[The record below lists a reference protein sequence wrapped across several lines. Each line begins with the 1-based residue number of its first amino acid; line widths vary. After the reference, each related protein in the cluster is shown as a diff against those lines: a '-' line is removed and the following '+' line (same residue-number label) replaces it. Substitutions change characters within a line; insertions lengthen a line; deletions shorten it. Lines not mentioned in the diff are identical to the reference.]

1 MIKPLIYAPSKPIRK
16 RKNVFLQRLGTN
28 ALFLLPALFFFTCF
42 VIYPLLSGVYY
53 SMTNWNGIDL
63 TPQFV
68 GLQNFLSLWH
78 DAEFL
83 SSMRVTLTFAFF
95 VTLIQNSLALLL
107 ALALNRFMRFS
118 AAFRVLFLIPT
129 LISILAMGYIWSYI
143 YSPLFGFVDAFLIH
157 VGLSQWA
164 QDWLGDP
171 HFALGTI
178 IFSGSWQWCGFNMI
192 IYMAALQLVPTEFYE
207 AASMDGANRWR
218 KFRDITFPL
227 IAPSFTINL
236 VLILIGGL
244 RVFDI
249 IVAMTGGGPAG
260 MTRSV
265 FLEIYRQAFLF
276 SRFGYSSAMVLVV
289 SLIILAI
296 SVTILHYLR
305 KREVAY

>member
-1 MIKPLIYAPSKPIRK
+1 MMRFAHHLTKHLPGCASGAAIAIADAMGIRHTLRNYSLLLCKHTGIRKSLMIKPLIYAPSKPIRK

-164 QDWLGDP
+164 QDWLGVP
-171 HFALGTI
+171 HSRLVTFFLV
-178 IFSGSWQWCGFNMI
+178 GSWQGG
-192 IYMAALQLVPTEFYE
+192 
-207 AASMDGANRWR
+207 AS
-218 KFRDITFPL
+218 
-227 IAPSFTINL
+227 
-236 VLILIGGL
+236 IL
-244 RVFDI
+244 
-249 IVAMTGGGPAG
+249 
-260 MTRSV
+260 
-265 FLEIYRQAFLF
+265 
-276 SRFGYSSAMVLVV
+276 
-289 SLIILAI
+289 
-296 SVTILHYLR
+296 
-305 KREVAY
+305 